1 MTRVTGREYG
11 DNYIFIAEGHSGYG
25 NRGTDIVCAG
35 ISTLVYAF
43 INTLLDE
50 EADKRIKIIRNVI
63 RDGYVFLEIEKFDFS
78 MERTNGIIDLFTT
91 GLQMLSESYPD
102 SLIID

>member
-1 MTRVTGREYG
+1 MTRITCREYG
-11 DNYIFIAEGHSGYG
+11 DDYILIAEGHSGYG

-50 EADKRIKIIRNVI
+50 EADERIKIIRNVI
-63 RDGYVFLEIEKFDFS
+63 RDGYIFLEIEKFDFS
-78 MERTNGIIDLFTT
+78 ADRINGIIDLFTT
-91 GLQMLSESYPD
+91 GLHMLSESYPD
-102 SLIID
+102 ALIID